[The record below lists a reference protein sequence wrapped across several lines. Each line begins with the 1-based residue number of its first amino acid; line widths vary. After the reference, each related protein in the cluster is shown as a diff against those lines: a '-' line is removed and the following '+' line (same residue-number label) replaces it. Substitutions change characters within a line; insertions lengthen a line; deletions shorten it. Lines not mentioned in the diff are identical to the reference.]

1 MLLDTSSF
9 ESRSPEQRSLAK
21 DVILEATQF
30 RQSFEQ
36 LLGQLS
42 AYDSSE
48 ANTLMTAALEKMDIL
63 NNSLNLHKEVRIDV
77 SPGIVI

>member
-9 ESRSPEQRSLAK
+9 ESRSPEQRVLAK

-42 AYDSSE
+42 THDSAE
-48 ANTLMTAALEKMDIL
+48 ANNLMTSALEKMDIL
-63 NNSLNLHKEVRIDV
+63 NNSLNLHKEVIH
-77 SPGIVI
+77 